1 MVAKN
6 KKTKVVPTIILWRAK
21 NSEAFLICKFPYHPL
36 SLHQSMAALLSPGVV
51 LLVLPNQRYPW
62 GLFLDEFQ
70 HRLACDFGDVNG
82 AGGIDCHP
90 VRSVQALNPVQHL
103 AVFRADG

>member
-1 MVAKN
+1 MGVFPVIAAWYHGLDARVKDGYFGRAERN
-6 KKTKVVPTIILWRAK
+6 PCNVDLWCRRSVKTRPARDRHPCIL
-21 NSEAFLICKFPYHPL
+21 L
-36 SLHQSMAALLSPGVV
+36 
-51 LLVLPNQRYPW
+51 
-62 GLFLDEFQ
+62 LDEFQ